1 MKWQMTRPK
10 LFRDGLRHVSWQV
23 ALNLSGLPAGFGIAL
38 LCFLAHSEAPLIYQL
53 MEDRRQWNR
62 VVVYS
67 MSLTEA
73 FLLAFGVLG
82 YGFFGSSV
90 SQSIADNIGR
100 DLHLQLLPNA
110 LSALLG
116 AATILGLSSKQLEP
130 RQPRTA
136 SDSSRFA

>member
-1 MKWQMTRPK
+1 
-10 LFRDGLRHVSWQV
+10 
-23 ALNLSGLPAGFGIAL
+23 
-38 LCFLAHSEAPLIYQL
+38 

-73 FLLAFGVLG
+73 FLLAFGILG
-82 YGFFGSSV
+82 YGFFGNSV

-100 DLHLQLLPNA
+100 DQHLQLLPNA

-130 RQPRTA
+130 RKASKSLPLELDFQRKPLECNANATA
-136 SDSSRFA
+136 TPLR